1 MLHRGKYFKV
11 LGSVQGQSKEDK
23 EWKDKKWKTIF
34 TNHVSDEDIQLKL
47 YLKSN
52 LQFSNEKTNTNL
64 KMG

>member
-1 MLHRGKYFKV
+1 MRAKR
-11 LGSVQGQSKEDK
+11 QP
-23 EWKDKKWKTIF
+23 KKWKTIF

>member
-1 MLHRGKYFKV
+1 MRAKR
-11 LGSVQGQSKEDK
+11 QPQ
-23 EWKDKKWKTIF
+23 KWKTIF